1 MSLQGNSLFTWLNR
15 EVRVSCTAAA
25 RSWWGLNWLR
35 DTSIQQVKPGSSYFK
50 VYPAVITNLTGSV
63 RSPLRRSISLWGTGY
78 QRKLSFQLKPP
89 YVMSD
94 PAMYS
99 KVSSLITSMMG
110 HTTVLLQQMHTH
122 TQTSDRL
129 LFTTSGA
136 HQSWQSAH
144 LWGAAPPEPH
154 AFKQWPMLWLHISHH
169 SSHLCKA
176 SVCLMCV
183 WITENE

>member
-110 HTTVLLQQMHTH
+110 HTTVLLQQTHTH
-122 TQTSDRL
+122 THTHKHLTDCCLQPQVLINHDKVRICEVPHLQSHMHLNNGPCCDFTSAI
-129 LFTTSGA
+129 T
-136 HQSWQSAH
+136 H
-144 LWGAAPPEPH
+144 
-154 AFKQWPMLWLHISHH
+154 HIFVKP
-169 SSHLCKA
+169 L
-176 SVCLMCV
+176 CV
-183 WITENE
+183 WCVCE